1 MRYRS
6 AGAGHPLKGGDGRRL
21 DGSRAGDRRRSLGV
35 RQAQATDA
43 RRPRGN
49 HAADAR
55 SLCGDRAEDARRT
68 SWGAGWRA
76 AQRRKRHVP
85 GACRSRAPDRGT
97 RVHGSTVRL
106 ARKDGAGMR
115 RFPPSARRAP
125 HSVPERGIDWDK
137 GAVEWRSSG
146 IRASTRRHGACGS
159 PIEGCAAR
167 RRKSPVGVIQIKIL
181 FSANGSNERTKRNL
195 HPFYLQD
202 YKRFTPEI
210 IPQTAFNPP

>member
-55 SLCGDRAEDARRT
+55 SQCGDRAEDARRT

-76 AQRRKRHVP
+76 AQRRKRHVR

-115 RFPPSARRAP
+115 RFPPSARRATRIP
-125 HSVPERGIDWDK
+125 GRS
-137 GAVEWRSSG
+137 AVSIG
-146 IRASTRRHGACGS
+146 IRGRLSGGRAASAHQRGGTGRVEAPSTGA
-159 PIEGCAAR
+159 
-167 RRKSPVGVIQIKIL
+167 
-181 FSANGSNERTKRNL
+181 
-195 HPFYLQD
+195 
-202 YKRFTPEI
+202 
-210 IPQTAFNPP
+210 PPAGENRPLALYR